1 MITAEHWVN
10 QQFSK
15 QIISEDIYAS
25 KQGIIEV
32 MVIFAQLHVEAALKE
47 ASKKARFKEVKIPY
61 EGVRAGGFYIEKII
75 DEESI
80 LNSYNINE
88 MK

>member
-25 KQGIIEV
+25 KQGIIEA
-32 MVIFAQLHVEAALKE
+32 MVIFAKLHVEAALKE
-47 ASKKARFKEVKIPY
+47 AIKQLPVDDKLNKDIFVM
-61 EGVRAGGFYIEKII
+61 EKII
-75 DEESI
+75 NCYP
-80 LNSYNINE
+80 LTNI
-88 MK
+88 K